1 MFFNEEGSLNPKIV
15 LVSIAYFNSLRNDL
29 IMFPYSVSLLA
40 KAFVSLR
47 RIRDF
52 LEADEV
58 SDYSN

>member
-1 MFFNEEGSLNPKIV
+1 MFLNKESGLNPKIV
-15 LVSIAYFNSLRNDL
+15 LVSIAYFTSLKHDL
-29 IMFPYSVSLLA
+29 VMFPYSVSLIA

-58 SDYSN
+58 SSVF